1 MGKLKLNHIIAFVL
15 FLISFVVFALTVQPS
30 VPFWDC
36 GEFIAVSYTL
46 GVPHPPGAPFFIIL
60 GRIATLLPIA
70 QDIGKRVNLISA
82 FVSALSVMFLYLIT
96 VRLILRWRISPQ
108 SFIDKIIVYGAP
120 VVGALAFAFSDTFWF
135 NAVETEV
142 YATSLFLMSFA
153 IWLGMVWFE
162 KAEQIESD
170 RLILLIAYVIGLSI
184 GVHLL
189 SILTIFTLVMLVYFR
204 FRERVDIKSFTIMG
218 IIAVGIFF
226 VVYKVIIFWIPSM
239 LDDMPA
245 VPAII
250 ALAVSYG
257 IYYAYRNRQRILF
270 NFLMG
275 VFLVFIGYT
284 TYALIIIRAND
295 RPAINENAPD
305 NLVKFVKYLEREQY
319 GEQPS
324 PFKRRWSQEPTHQE
338 NYQKYQSDWDFFL
351 RYQLNHMY
359 LRYFFWNFVGRAGD
373 VQDAPAVFLKSE
385 SGWGKPNE
393 FPNRYFALPLILGLF
408 GLYYHYRKDWKMFL
422 SYLALFI
429 VTGIGLAVYLNM
441 PEPQPRERDYVF
453 VGSFFAFSI
462 WIGIGTAGL
471 IELISDLFQSER
483 MKKIYSVG
491 VLAVAIFVV
500 PVNMAIQNWDDHD
513 RSGNYVP
520 WDYSYN
526 LLQSCEKDA
535 ILFTNG
541 DNDTFPLW
549 YLQEVEGVRTDIRI
563 VNLSLLNT
571 DWYILQLKHEEPH
584 GAKKVPISL
593 SDNIIKRLGLVQW
606 EPRDVSIP
614 VPKEVYEKFGITD
627 TAIINQGKITFRMPN
642 TIQFGE
648 IKAIRVQDILVRDI
662 IETNKWERPIYFA
675 VTVSPDNFIG
685 LEDYLRME
693 GLAYRVV
700 PFKNPKGS
708 PTFVNEK
715 VMRECLFNEPE
726 GFYREPRYG
735 FKFRNLNNPNV
746 HFFETDRNL
755 MQNYRNAFLKLA
767 IYYYENGR
775 DSAKVVEV
783 LDRME
788 SKIPND
794 VLPMDYRLR
803 YDVARLYDIVGA
815 KEKFMKIAKEI
826 EPIALEQ
833 INREPMNIYG
843 EYNPYVILVN
853 LYEMMGEYKKAIDIL
868 NRVLVYY
875 PQQYQHLI
883 KERISRLE
891 AKMNEGKK

>member
-1 MGKLKLNHIIAFVL
+1 MKNLKIHHIIALVL
-15 FLISFVVFALTVQPS
+15 FLISFSVYALTVQPS

-36 GEFIAVSYTL
+36 GEFIAVSYSL

-60 GRIATLLPIA
+60 GRIASLLPIA
-70 QDIGKRVNLISA
+70 ENIAKRVNLISGLA
-82 FVSALSVMFLYLIT
+82 SALTVMFLYLTT
-96 VRLILRWRISPQ
+96 VRLILRWKPNPQ
-108 SFIDKIIVYGAP
+108 TLLEKLSVYGAP
-120 VVGALAFAFSDTFWF
+120 VVGALALAFSDTFWF
-135 NAVETEV
+135 NAVEAEV
-142 YATSLFLMSFA
+142 YATSLFLMSFT

-162 KAEQIESD
+162 KADKIESD
-170 RLILLIAYVIGLSI
+170 KLILLIAYVIGLSI

-189 SILTIFTLVMLVYFR
+189 SILTIFTLAMLVYFR
-204 FRERVDIKSFTIMG
+204 FYEKVDLKSFTMMG
-218 IIAVGIFF
+218 VIAIGIFF
-226 VVYKVIIFWIPSM
+226 LIYKVIIFWIPSM

-245 VPAII
+245 VPAIVAI
-250 ALAVSYG
+250 AVSYG
-257 IYYAYRNRQRILF
+257 IYYTYQRKQRISF
-270 NFLMG
+270 TFLTG
-275 VFLVFIGYT
+275 VLLVFLGYT

-295 RPAINENAPD
+295 KPAINENAPD
-305 NLVKFVKYLEREQY
+305 NLVRFVKYLEREQY

-324 PFKRRWSQEPTHQE
+324 PLKRRWSQEPAHQE
-338 NYQKYQSDWDFFL
+338 NYQKYQSDWDFFIK
-351 RYQLNHMY
+351 YQFNHMY
-359 LRYFFWNFVGRAGD
+359 LRYFLWNFVGRAGD
-373 VQDAPAVFLKSE
+373 IQDAPVAFIKAE
-385 SGWGKPNE
+385 SGWGKASE
-393 FPNRYFALPLILGLF
+393 FPNRYFAIPLLIGLF
-408 GLYYHYRKDWKMFL
+408 GLYYHYKKDWKMFL
-422 SYLALFI
+422 SFLALFL
-429 VTGIGLAVYLNM
+429 VTGVGLAVYLNM

-453 VGSFFAFSI
+453 VGSFFAFAI
-462 WIGIGTAGL
+462 WIGIGVSGL
-471 IELISDLFQSER
+471 VDFVSEAIKSEI
-483 MKKIYSVG
+483 KKIYG
-491 VLAVAIFVV
+491 IAVLAVSIFVV
-500 PVNMAIQNWDDHD
+500 PVNMLVQNWDDHD
-513 RSGNYVP
+513 RSGNFVP

-549 YLQEVEGVRTDIRI
+549 YLQVVEGVRRDIRI

-571 DWYILQLKHEEPH
+571 DWYILQLKHEEPY

-593 SDNIIKRLGLVQW
+593 SDNIIRRLGLVQW
-606 EPRDVSIP
+606 EPRDISIP
-614 VPKEVYEKFGITD
+614 VPREVYEKFGVKD
-627 TAIINQGKITFRMPN
+627 TSIINQGKITFRMPN
-642 TIQFGE
+642 TIQFGD
-648 IKAIRVQDILVRDI
+648 IKAIRVQDIMVRDI

-685 LEDYLRME
+685 LDEYLRME

-708 PTFVNEK
+708 PTFIRED
-715 VMRECLFNEPE
+715 VMRQCLFNEPE

-735 FKFRNLNNPNV
+735 FKFRNLDNPKV

-767 IYYYENGR
+767 IYYYENNR

-803 YDVARLYDIVGA
+803 YDVARLYEIVGA
-815 KEKFMKIAKEI
+815 RDKFMKIAKEI

-833 INREPMNIYG
+833 INREPGNVFG

-853 LYEMMGEYKKAIDIL
+853 LYEMMGEYQKAIDIL
-868 NRVLVYY
+868 NRVLAYY
-875 PQQYQHLI
+875 PQQYQGI
-883 KERISRLE
+883 VRDRIARLE
-891 AKMNEGKK
+891 AKMKEEKR

>member
-1 MGKLKLNHIIAFVL
+1 MREIKINRIIAIAL
-15 FLISFVVFALTVQPS
+15 FLISFVVYALTVQPS

-36 GEFIAVSYTL
+36 GEFIAVSYSL

-70 QDIGKRVNLISA
+70 ENIAKRVNLVSA
-82 FVSALSVMFLYLIT
+82 FVSALTVMFLYLIT
-96 VRLILRWRISPQ
+96 VRLILRWKPNPQ
-108 SFIDKIIVYGAP
+108 KFIDKISVYGAP
-120 VVGALAFAFSDTFWF
+120 IVGALAFAFSDTFWF
-135 NAVETEV
+135 NAVEAEV

-162 KAEQIESD
+162 KAEDIESD

-189 SILTIFTLVMLVYFR
+189 SMLTIFTLAMIVYFR
-204 FRERVDIKSFTIMG
+204 LRERVDLKSFAIMG
-218 IIAVGIFF
+218 IISVGIFLLI
-226 VVYKVIIFWIPSM
+226 YKVIIFWIPSM

-250 ALAVSYG
+250 SIVVSYG
-257 IYYAYRNRQRILF
+257 IYYTYKHRQRILF
-270 NFLMG
+270 TFLMG
-275 VFLVFIGYT
+275 VFLVFLGYT

-295 RPAINENAPD
+295 KPAINENAPD
-305 NLVKFVKYLEREQY
+305 NLVRFVKYLEREQY

-324 PFKRRWSQEPTHQE
+324 PFKRRWSQEPAHQE
-338 NYQKYQSDWDFFL
+338 NYQKYSSDWDFFIK
-351 RYQLNHMY
+351 YQLNHMY
-359 LRYFFWNFVGRAGD
+359 LRYFLWNFVGRAGD
-373 VQDAPAVFLKSE
+373 VQDAPVAFIKSE
-385 SGWGKPNE
+385 SGWGKASE
-393 FPNRYFALPLILGLF
+393 FPNRYFALPLILGLW
-408 GLYYHYRKDWKMFL
+408 GLYYHYKKDWKMFL
-422 SYLALFI
+422 AYLALFA
-429 VTGIGLAVYLNM
+429 VTGLGLAIYLNM

-453 VGSFFAFSI
+453 VGSFFAFAI
-462 WIGIGTAGL
+462 WIGIGVSGL
-471 IELISDLFQSER
+471 IDIIDKLI
-483 MKKIYSVG
+483 KKEIKKVYGVA
-491 VLAVAIFVV
+491 VLAVSIFIV
-500 PVNMAIQNWDDHD
+500 PFNMFVQNWDDHD

-549 YLQEVEGVRTDIRI
+549 YLQVVEGVRRDVRI

-571 DWYILQLKHEEPH
+571 DWYILQLKHEEPY

-593 SDNIIKRLGLVQW
+593 SDNIIRQLGLVQW

-614 VPKEVYEKFGITD
+614 VSREVYEKFGVTD

-642 TIQFGE
+642 TIQFGD
-648 IKAIRVQDILVRDI
+648 IKAIRVQDIMVRDI

-685 LEDYLRME
+685 LDEYLRME

-708 PTFVNEK
+708 PTFIRED

-726 GFYREPRYG
+726 DFYREPHYG
-735 FKFRNLNNPNV
+735 FKFRNLNNPHV

-767 IYYYENGR
+767 IYYYENNR
-775 DSAKVVEV
+775 DTSKVIEV

-803 YDVARLYDIVGA
+803 YDVARLYEVVGA
-815 KEKFMKIAKEI
+815 RDKFLKIAKEI

-833 INREPMNIYG
+833 INRDPMNIYG

-853 LYEMMGEYKKAIDIL
+853 LYEMMGEYQKAIDIL
-868 NRVLVYY
+868 NKVLVYY
-875 PQQYQHLI
+875 PQQYQYHV
-883 KERISRLE
+883 KDRIARLQ
-891 AKMNEGKK
+891 AKINEEKK

>member
-1 MGKLKLNHIIAFVL
+1 MSKYKINYIIAFVL
-15 FLISFVVFALTVQPS
+15 FLVSFVVYALTVQPS

-36 GEFIAVSYTL
+36 GEFIAVSYSL

-70 QDIGKRVNLISA
+70 ENIAKRVNLISA
-82 FVSALSVMFLYLIT
+82 FVSALTVMFLYLIT
-96 VRLILRWRISPQ
+96 VRLILRWKPEPRT
-108 SFIDKIIVYGAP
+108 FVDKLAVYGAP
-120 VVGALAFAFSDTFWF
+120 IVGALTLAFSDTFWF
-135 NAVETEV
+135 NAVEAEV

-162 KAEQIESD
+162 KADKIESD

-189 SILTIFTLVMLVYFR
+189 SILTIFTLALIVYFR
-204 FRERVDIKSFTIMG
+204 FRERIDLKSFTIMG
-218 IIAVGIFF
+218 VIAVGIFF
-226 VVYKVIIFWIPSM
+226 LIYKVIIFWIPSM

-245 VPAII
+245 VPLII
-250 ALAVSYG
+250 AIAVSYG
-257 IYYAYRNRQRILF
+257 IYYAYQHKKRILF
-270 NFLMG
+270 TFLMG
-275 VFLVFIGYT
+275 VFLVFLGYT

-305 NLVKFVKYLEREQY
+305 NLVAFVKYLEREQY

-338 NYQKYQSDWDFFL
+338 NYQKYSSDWDFFI

-359 LRYFFWNFVGRAGD
+359 LRYFLWNFVGRAGD
-373 VQDAPAVFLKSE
+373 IQDAPVAFIKAE
-385 SGWGKPNE
+385 SGWGKASE
-393 FPNRYFALPLILGLF
+393 FPNKYFALPLLLGLF

-429 VTGIGLAVYLNM
+429 VTGLGLAVYLNM

-453 VGSFFAFSI
+453 VGSFFAFAI
-462 WIGIGTAGL
+462 WVGIGVSGL
-471 IELISDLFQSER
+471 IELVAEAIKTEIRKVYAIAVL
-483 MKKIYSVG
+483 G
-491 VLAVAIFVV
+491 VSIFVV
-500 PVNMAIQNWDDHD
+500 PFNMLVQNWDDHD

-549 YLQEVEGVRTDIRI
+549 YLQVVEGVRRDVRV

-571 DWYILQLKHEEPH
+571 DWYILQLKHEEPY

-593 SDNIIKRLGLVQW
+593 SDNIIRRLGLVQW

-614 VPKEVYEKFGITD
+614 VSREVYEKFGIKD

-648 IKAIRVQDILVRDI
+648 IKAIRVQDIMVRDI

-685 LEDYLRME
+685 LDEYLRME

-708 PTFVNEK
+708 PTFIHEDI
-715 VMRECLFNEPE
+715 MRQCLFNEPE
-726 GFYREPRYG
+726 GFYREPNYG
-735 FKFRNLNNPNV
+735 FKFRNLDNPNV

-767 IYYYENGR
+767 IYYYENNR
-775 DSAKVVEV
+775 DTSKVVEV

-788 SKIPND
+788 RKIPND

-803 YDVARLYDIVGA
+803 YDVARLYEIVGA
-815 KEKFMKIAKEI
+815 RDKFMKIAKEI

-833 INREPMNIYG
+833 INRDPMNIYG

-853 LYEMMGEYKKAIDIL
+853 LYEMMGEYQKAIDIL

-875 PQQYQHLI
+875 PQQYQYLV
-883 KERISRLE
+883 KDRIARLQ
-891 AKMNEGKK
+891 AKMNENKR

>member
-1 MGKLKLNHIIAFVL
+1 MSKYKINYIIAFVL
-15 FLISFVVFALTVQPS
+15 FLVSFVVYALTVQPS

-36 GEFIAVSYTL
+36 GEFIAVSYSL

-70 QDIGKRVNLISA
+70 ENIAKRVNLISA
-82 FVSALSVMFLYLIT
+82 FVSALTVMFLYLIT
-96 VRLILRWRISPQ
+96 VRLILRWKPEPRTLV
-108 SFIDKIIVYGAP
+108 DKLAVYGAP
-120 VVGALAFAFSDTFWF
+120 IVGALTLAFSDTFWF
-135 NAVETEV
+135 NAVEAEV

-162 KAEQIESD
+162 KADKIESD

-189 SILTIFTLVMLVYFR
+189 SILTIFTLALIVYFR
-204 FRERVDIKSFTIMG
+204 FRERIDLKSFTIMG
-218 IIAVGIFF
+218 VIAVGIFF
-226 VVYKVIIFWIPSM
+226 LIYKVIIFWIPSM

-245 VPAII
+245 VPLII
-250 ALAVSYG
+250 AIAVSYG
-257 IYYAYRNRQRILF
+257 IYYAYQHRKRILF
-270 NFLMG
+270 TFLMG
-275 VFLVFIGYT
+275 VFLVFLGYT

-305 NLVKFVKYLEREQY
+305 NLVAFVKYLEREQY

-338 NYQKYQSDWDFFL
+338 NYQKYSSDWDFFI

-359 LRYFFWNFVGRAGD
+359 LRYFLWNFVGRAGD
-373 VQDAPAVFLKSE
+373 IQDAPVAFIKAE
-385 SGWGKPNE
+385 SGWGKASE
-393 FPNRYFALPLILGLF
+393 FPNKYFALPLLVGLF

-429 VTGIGLAVYLNM
+429 VTGLGLAVYLNM

-453 VGSFFAFSI
+453 VGSFFAFAI
-462 WIGIGTAGL
+462 WVGIGVSGL
-471 IELISDLFQSER
+471 IELVAEAIKTEIRKVYAIAVL
-483 MKKIYSVG
+483 G
-491 VLAVAIFVV
+491 VSIFVV
-500 PVNMAIQNWDDHD
+500 PFNMLVQNWDDHD

-549 YLQEVEGVRTDIRI
+549 YLQVVEGVRRDVRV

-571 DWYILQLKHEEPH
+571 DWYILQLKHEEPY

-593 SDNIIKRLGLVQW
+593 SDNIIRRLGLVQW

-614 VPKEVYEKFGITD
+614 VSREVYEKFGIKD
-627 TAIINQGKITFRMPN
+627 TSIINQGKITFRMPN

-648 IKAIRVQDILVRDI
+648 IKAIRVQDIMVRDI

-685 LEDYLRME
+685 LDEYLRME

-708 PTFVNEK
+708 PTFIHEDI
-715 VMRECLFNEPE
+715 MRQCLFNEPE

-735 FKFRNLNNPNV
+735 FKFRNLDNPNV

-767 IYYYENGR
+767 IYYYENNR
-775 DSAKVVEV
+775 DTSKVVEV

-803 YDVARLYDIVGA
+803 YDVARLYEIVGA
-815 KEKFMKIAKEI
+815 RDKFMKIAKEI

-833 INREPMNIYG
+833 INRDPMNIYG

-853 LYEMMGEYKKAIDIL
+853 LYEMMGEYQKAIDIL

-883 KERISRLE
+883 KDRIARLQ
-891 AKMNEGKK
+891 AKINENKR

>member
-1 MGKLKLNHIIAFVL
+1 MREIKINHVIALVL
-15 FLISFVVFALTVQPS
+15 FLISFIVYALTVQPS

-36 GEFIAVSYTL
+36 GEFIAVSYSL
-46 GVPHPPGAPFFIIL
+46 GVPHPPGAPFFIII

-70 QDIGKRVNLISA
+70 ENIAKRVNLISA
-82 FVSALSVMFLYLIT
+82 FVSALTVMFLYLIT
-96 VRLILRWRISPQ
+96 VRLILRWKPNPQTFIEKIS
-108 SFIDKIIVYGAP
+108 VYGAP
-120 VVGALAFAFSDTFWF
+120 VVGALALAFSDTFWF
-135 NAVETEV
+135 NAVEAEV
-142 YATSLFLMSFA
+142 YATSLFLMSFT

-162 KAEQIESD
+162 KAEDIESD

-189 SILTIFTLVMLVYFR
+189 SILTIFTLAMIVYFR
-204 FRERVDIKSFTIMG
+204 FREKFDLKSFTIMG
-218 IIAVGIFF
+218 VIAVGLFF
-226 VVYKVIIFWIPSM
+226 LIYKVIIFWIPSM

-250 ALAVSYG
+250 SVAVSYG
-257 IYYAYRNRQRILF
+257 IYYAYKHRQRILF
-270 NFLMG
+270 TFLMG
-275 VFLVFIGYT
+275 VLLVFLGYT

-295 RPAINENAPD
+295 KPAINENAPD
-305 NLVKFVKYLEREQY
+305 NLVRFVKYLEREQY

-338 NYQKYQSDWDFFL
+338 NYQKYSSDWDFFI

-359 LRYFFWNFVGRAGD
+359 LRYFLWNFVGRAGD
-373 VQDAPAVFLKSE
+373 IQDAPVAFIKSE
-385 SGWGKPNE
+385 SGWGKANE
-393 FPNRYFALPLILGLF
+393 FPNRYFALPLILGLW
-408 GLYYHYRKDWKMFL
+408 GLYYHYKKDWKMFL
-422 SYLALFI
+422 AYLALFV
-429 VTGIGLAVYLNM
+429 VTGLGLAVYLNM

-453 VGSFFAFSI
+453 VGSFFAFAI
-462 WIGIGTAGL
+462 WIGIGVSGL
-471 IELISDLFQSER
+471 IDIISEIIKTEIR
-483 MKKIYSVG
+483 KIY
-491 VLAVAIFVV
+491 AVAVLVVSTFVV
-500 PVNMAIQNWDDHD
+500 PLNLLIQNWDDHD

-549 YLQEVEGVRTDIRI
+549 YLQVVEGVRRDIRI

-571 DWYILQLKHEEPH
+571 DWYILQLKHEEPY

-593 SDNIIKRLGLVQW
+593 SDNIIRQLGLVQW

-614 VPKEVYEKFGITD
+614 VSRQVYEKFGITD
-627 TAIINQGKITFRMPN
+627 TSIINQGKITFRMPN
-642 TIQFGE
+642 TIQFGD
-648 IKAIRVQDILVRDI
+648 IKAIRVQDVMVRDI

-685 LEDYLRME
+685 LDEYLRME

-708 PTFVNEK
+708 PTFIHEGI
-715 VMRECLFNEPE
+715 MRQCLFNEPE
-726 GFYREPRYG
+726 GFYRDPYYG
-735 FKFRNLNNPNV
+735 FKFRNLDNSKV

-767 IYYYENGR
+767 IYYYENNR
-775 DSAKVVEV
+775 DTSKVIEV

-788 SKIPND
+788 SKIPNN

-803 YDVARLYDIVGA
+803 YDVARLYEIVGA
-815 KEKFMKIAKEI
+815 RDKFLKIAKEI

-833 INREPMNIYG
+833 INRDPMNIYG

-853 LYEMMGEYKKAIDIL
+853 LYEMMGEYQKAIDIL

-875 PQQYQHLI
+875 PQQYQYLV
-883 KERISRLE
+883 KDRIARLQ
-891 AKMNEGKK
+891 AKMNEERK

>member
-1 MGKLKLNHIIAFVL
+1 MNKFKINHIIGLAL
-15 FLISFVVFALTVQPS
+15 FLVSFIVYALTVQPS

-36 GEFIAVSYTL
+36 GEFIAVSYSL
-46 GVPHPPGAPFFIIL
+46 GVPHPPGAPFFIII

-70 QDIGKRVNLISA
+70 EDIAKRVNLVSA
-82 FVSALSVMFLYLIT
+82 FVSALTVMFLYLIT
-96 VRLILRWRISPQ
+96 VKLILRWKPNPQ
-108 SFIDKIIVYGAP
+108 TLIDKLAVYGAP
-120 VVGALAFAFSDTFWF
+120 VVGALSLAFSDTFWF

-142 YATSLFLMSFA
+142 YAPSLFLMSFA
-153 IWLGMVWFE
+153 LWLGMIWFE
-162 KAEQIESD
+162 KAENIESD

-189 SILTIFTLVMLVYFR
+189 SILTIFTLALIAYFR
-204 FRERVDIKSFTIMG
+204 FREKIDLKSFTLMG

-226 VVYKVIIFWIPSM
+226 LIYKVIIFWIPSM

-250 ALAVSYG
+250 AIAVSYG
-257 IYYAYRNRQRILF
+257 IYYAYRHKQRIVF
-270 NFLMG
+270 TFLTG
-275 VFLVFIGYT
+275 ILLVFLGYT

-305 NLVKFVKYLEREQY
+305 NLVRFVKYLEREQY

-324 PFKRRWSQEPTHQE
+324 IFKRRWSQEPAHQE
-338 NYQKYQSDWDFFL
+338 NYQKYSSDWDYFL
-351 RYQLNHMY
+351 KYQLNHMY
-359 LRYFFWNFVGRAGD
+359 LRYFLWNFVGRAGD
-373 VQDAPAVFLKSE
+373 IQDAPIAFIKAE
-385 SGWGKPNE
+385 SGWGKPEE
-393 FPNRYFALPLILGLF
+393 FPNRYFALPLLVGLF

-422 SYLALFI
+422 SYLSLFL
-429 VTGIGLAVYLNM
+429 VTGIGLAIYLNM

-453 VGSFFAFSI
+453 VGSFFAFAI
-462 WIGIGTAGL
+462 WIGIGVAGL
-471 IELISDLFQSER
+471 IELLNELIKTEI
-483 MKKIYSVG
+483 KKVYAIA
-491 VLAVAIFVV
+491 VLVVSIFAVPF
-500 PVNMAIQNWDDHD
+500 NMLVQNWDDHD

-549 YLQEVEGVRTDIRI
+549 YLQVVEGIRRDVRV

-571 DWYILQLKHEEPH
+571 DWYILQLKHEEPY

-593 SDNIIKRLGLVQW
+593 SDNIIRQIGLVQW
-606 EPRDVSIP
+606 EPRDVTIP
-614 VPKEVYEKFGITD
+614 VPREVYEKFGITD
-627 TAIINQGKITFRMPN
+627 TSIINQGKITFRMPN

-662 IETNKWERPIYFA
+662 IETNRWERPIYFA

-685 LEDYLRME
+685 LDEYLRME

-708 PTFVNEK
+708 PTFIEENI
-715 VMRECLFNEPE
+715 MRQCLFNEPKD
-726 GFYREPRYG
+726 FYREPHYG
-735 FKFRNLNNPNV
+735 FKFRNLDNPKV

-767 IYYYENGR
+767 IYYYENNR
-775 DSAKVVEV
+775 DTLKVLEV
-783 LDRME
+783 LDHME
-788 SKIPND
+788 SKIPNN

-815 KEKFMKIAKEI
+815 RDKFMKIAKEI

-833 INREPMNIYG
+833 IERDPANIYG

-853 LYEMMGEYKKAIDIL
+853 LYEMMGEYQKAIDIL

-875 PQQYQHLI
+875 PQQYQHLVRDRI
-883 KERISRLE
+883 ERLQAKLKEEKR
-891 AKMNEGKK
+891 

>member
-1 MGKLKLNHIIAFVL
+1 MSKLKINHLIAFIL
-15 FLISFVVFALTVQPS
+15 FIVSFVVYAITVQPS

-36 GEFIAVSYTL
+36 GEFIAVSYSL

-70 QDIGKRVNLISA
+70 ENIAKRVNLISG
-82 FVSALSVMFLYLIT
+82 FVSALTVMFLYLIS
-96 VRLILRWRISPQ
+96 VRLILRWKPQPQ
-108 SFIDKIIVYGAP
+108 SFIDKLSVYGAP
-120 VVGALAFAFSDTFWF
+120 AVGALALAFSDTFWF
-135 NAVETEV
+135 NAVEAEV

-162 KAEQIESD
+162 KADKIESD
-170 RLILLIAYVIGLSI
+170 KLLLLIAYVIGLSI

-189 SILTIFTLVMLVYFR
+189 SILTIFTLAMFVYFR
-204 FRERVDIKSFTIMG
+204 FNEKVTLKSFTVMG
-218 IIAVGIFF
+218 VLAVAVFFII
-226 VVYKVIIFWIPSM
+226 YKVVIFWIPSM

-245 VPAII
+245 VPVLIAI
-250 ALAVSYG
+250 AVSYG
-257 IYYAYRNRQRILF
+257 IYYSYQHKQRILF
-270 NFLMG
+270 ASLTSLLL
-275 VFLVFIGYT
+275 VFLGYT
-284 TYALIIIRAND
+284 TYALIIVRAND

-305 NLVKFVKYLEREQY
+305 NLIRFVKYLEREQY

-324 PFKRRWSQEPTHQE
+324 PFKRRWSQEPSHQE
-338 NYQKYQSDWDFFL
+338 NYQKYQSDWDFFI

-359 LRYFFWNFVGRAGD
+359 LRYFLWNFVGRAGD
-373 VQDAPAVFLKSE
+373 IQDAPAAFIRAE
-385 SGWGKPNE
+385 TGWGKSNE
-393 FPNRYFALPLILGLF
+393 FPNRYFALPLLVGLF
-408 GLYYHYRKDWKMFL
+408 GLYYHYKKDWKMFL
-422 SYLALFI
+422 AYLALFV
-429 VTGIGLAVYLNM
+429 VTGLGLAVYLNM

-453 VGSFFAFSI
+453 AGSFFAFST
-462 WIGIGTAGL
+462 WIGIGVSGL
-471 IELISDLFQSER
+471 IDSIAEFIKSEI
-483 MKKIYSVG
+483 KKVYTTG
-491 VLAVAIFVV
+491 LLAVAFFVI
-500 PVNMAIQNWDDHD
+500 PFNMLVQNWNDHD
-513 RSGNYVP
+513 RSGNFVP

-549 YLQEVEGVRTDIRI
+549 YLQVVEGVRRDVRI

-571 DWYILQLKHEEPH
+571 DWYILQLKREEPY

-593 SDNIIKRLGLVQW
+593 SDNIIRKLGLVQW
-606 EPRDVSIP
+606 EPRDVTIP
-614 VPKEVYEKFGITD
+614 VPKGVYEKFGITD

-642 TIQFGE
+642 TLQFGD
-648 IKAIRVQDILVRDI
+648 IKAIRVQDIMVRDI

-685 LEDYLRME
+685 LDDYLRME
-693 GLAYRVV
+693 GLVYRVV

-708 PTFVNEK
+708 TTFIRED
-715 VMRECLFNEPE
+715 VMRQCLFNEPE
-726 GFYREPRYG
+726 GFYREPYYG

-767 IYYYENGR
+767 IYYYENNR
-775 DSAKVVEV
+775 DSTKVVEV

-794 VLPMDYRLR
+794 ILPMDYRLR
-803 YDVARLYDIVGA
+803 YDVARLYEVVGA
-815 KEKFMKIAKEI
+815 RDKFMKIAKEI

-833 INREPMNIYG
+833 INRDPMNIYG

-868 NRVLVYY
+868 NKVLAYY
-875 PQQYQHLI
+875 PQQYQYLI
-883 KERISRLE
+883 KDRIARLE
-891 AKMNEGKK
+891 AKMNEKK